1 MKVDMGEVVE
11 NVEECIEE
19 YRLKVTI
26 RNNLIMR
33 AIEDFGY
40 TNLNKFATAE
50 DISIGGLYDLVNLK
64 RAPIG
69 VDGEFSKYAKE
80 LMEVLGACPT
90 DLWTVEQLTLTL
102 RKNSEE
108 RQLSKEAMQV
118 ALQSGAR
125 SLIGLPHH
133 EVENK
138 QKEKAVSD
146 MLETIAPRSK
156 QILSLRFGLGGQEEH
171 TLEEVAEIM
180 DITRER
186 VRQIEAKVFRH
197 IRHPSYSS
205 KLKDLLDYE

>member
-1 MKVDMGEVVE
+1 MGEAME
-11 NVEECIEE
+11 NVEGCIEE
-19 YRLKVTI
+19 YRLKVTV

-50 DISIGGLYDLVNLK
+50 GIGIGGLYDLVNLK

-90 DLWTVEQLTLTL
+90 DLWTEEQLTLTL
-102 RKNSEE
+102 RHNSEE
-108 RQLSKEAMQV
+108 RQLSKEGMRI

-138 QKEKAVSD
+138 QKEKAISD
-146 MLETIAPRSK
+146 ALNTITPRSR
-156 QILSLRFGLGGQEEH
+156 QVLSLRFGLNGQEEH
-171 TLEEVAEIM
+171 TLEETAEIM
-180 DITRER
+180 GDITRQR
-186 VRQIEAKVFRH
+186 IMQIEAKALRH
-197 IRHPSYSS
+197 MRHPSRAD
-205 KLKDLLDYE
+205 KLKELLDDE